1 MKSYYEILDVP
12 ETATQDEIKATFR
25 KLVRKYHPDV
35 HPDKHLAEMM
45 FKQINEAYQTLS
57 DPGRRAMYDAE
68 CSAAKRRAAGSARPG
83 PASPMR
89 PRTGSTQP
97 RPSIE
102 KLIRDAEFA
111 FIRGRMGE
119 AEALCRDIIRKHR
132 SNARAYT
139 ILGDIYQAKGLK
151 EIALEHYTYA
161 VQFDPNNRDIQA
173 KLNRLLGIDARSS
186 GSVRQQSTKETPSI
200 GTLTANLFGW
210 VGFLMMLWFW
220 IPHISGP
227 RLAVGHASTA
237 LVLQGWNVEISL
249 ALAAEGLLLGALLRS
264 GRFFGH
270 YDDELVFQSIRH
282 GAGRAPIG
290 LLLIGLSCVFFWLTM
305 AVYLLMSTF
314 QENVSRSLSRAFIV
328 TVVLVVAA
336 AGHNS
341 LNGSSLG
348 LGILA
353 IGGNFIF
360 VSMLLGWWMTD
371 VFRETLVRELDVR

>member
-1 MKSYYEILDVP
+1 
-12 ETATQDEIKATFR
+12 
-25 KLVRKYHPDV
+25 
-35 HPDKHLAEMM
+35 
-45 FKQINEAYQTLS
+45 
-57 DPGRRAMYDAE
+57 
-68 CSAAKRRAAGSARPG
+68 
-83 PASPMR
+83 
-89 PRTGSTQP
+89 
-97 RPSIE
+97 
-102 KLIRDAEFA
+102 
-111 FIRGRMGE
+111 
-119 AEALCRDIIRKHR
+119 
-132 SNARAYT
+132 
-139 ILGDIYQAKGLK
+139 
-151 EIALEHYTYA
+151 
-161 VQFDPNNRDIQA
+161 
-173 KLNRLLGIDARSS
+173 
-186 GSVRQQSTKETPSI
+186 
-200 GTLTANLFGW
+200 
-210 VGFLMMLWFW
+210 MLWFW